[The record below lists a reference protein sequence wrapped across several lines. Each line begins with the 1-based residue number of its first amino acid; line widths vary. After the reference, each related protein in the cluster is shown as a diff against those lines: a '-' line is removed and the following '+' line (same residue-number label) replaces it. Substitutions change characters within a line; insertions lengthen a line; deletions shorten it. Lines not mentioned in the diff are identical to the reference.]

1 MPAPSWPV
9 SQVTA
14 PGDERS
20 HDGFMDRPPRH
31 QPPHRP
37 WVPTGSTLALVVVG
51 WWLLLGGAII
61 WLMPEPTASATST
74 PLAAMSGQMARIHQP
89 GIPSWPI
96 PVERVAFDEARL
108 GFQES
113 DEVAIM
119 HAFAAYE
126 WIDARHDQLAR
137 IVTIDGDATQI
148 ELLEGLYA
156 GHRAWL
162 KARNLAPLH

>member
-1 MPAPSWPV
+1 MHDLS
-9 SQVTA
+9 
-14 PGDERS
+14 S
-20 HDGFMDRPPRH
+20 HDTMPIASA
-31 QPPHRP
+31 
-37 WVPTGSTLALVVVG
+37 TGTIQAARFTAAGALAAVVIS
-51 WWLLLGGAII
+51 WWLLLGSAVT
-61 WLMPEPTASATST
+61 WLMPEPIASAT
-74 PLAAMSGQMARIHQP
+74 PKPFAAVPGQTARIHQP

-126 WIDARHDQLAR
+126 WIDASHDQLAR
-137 IVTIDGDATQI
+137 IVTIDGDAIQI